1 MIPLPSKPKIIE
13 KKDKNIA
20 IFEIEGLYPGYGV
33 TVGNSLRR
41 VLLSSLE
48 GAAVTKVKIKGV
60 QHEFSTISGVLED
73 VITICQNLKQLRLKI
88 YSPEPQKA
96 TLKIKG
102 EKAIKGGDFEFPS
115 QVELV
120 NPKSHIATI
129 SNKNTALEME
139 IQIESGTGYASV
151 DQREKERLSIGE
163 IQLDA
168 IFTPVKRVSFKN
180 ENMRVGDRTDF
191 NKLRIEI
198 ETDGTITPEEALFR
212 ASEILVKHFSLV
224 SEDFS
229 PVVKEEKKE
238 AKTPTAS
245 FADVRVE
252 DLKLSSRAIN
262 ALVQNNIKTLA
273 GILKKKEENLAEM
286 KGMGDK
292 GLKEIKKVLKKM
304 NLELKQ

>member
-20 IFEIEGLYPGYGV
+20 IFEIEGLYPGYGI
-33 TVGNSLRR
+33 TIGNSLRR

-60 QHEFSTISGVLED
+60 QHEFSTIPGVLED
-73 VITICQNLKQLRLKI
+73 IITICQNLKQLRFKI

-102 EKAIKGGDFEFPS
+102 EKAIKGSDFELPS
-115 QVELV
+115 QIELI
-120 NPKSHIATI
+120 NPKNHVVTI
-129 SNKNTALEME
+129 TSKNTTLEME
-139 IQIESGTGYASV
+139 IQIESGTGYVSV
-151 DQREKERLSIGE
+151 EQREKERLSIGE
-163 IQLDA
+163 IQIDA
-168 IFTPVKRVSFKN
+168 IFTPVKRVAFKT

-191 NKLRIEI
+191 NKLKIEI
-198 ETDGTITPEEALFR
+198 ETDGTIIPEEALSR

-224 SEDFS
+224 SEDFT
-229 PVVKEEKKE
+229 PVIEEKKKE
-238 AKTPTAS
+238 TKTSTVS
-245 FADVRVE
+245 FADTKVE
-252 DLKLSSRAIN
+252 DLKLSPRTIN
-262 ALVQNNIKTLA
+262 ALVQNNVKTLA
-273 GILKKKEENLAEM
+273 GILKKKEENLFEM

>member
-13 KKDKNIA
+13 KKDKNSA
-20 IFEIEGLYPGYGV
+20 IFEIEGLYPGYGL

-60 QHEFSTISGVLED
+60 QHEFSTMPGILED
-73 VITICQNLKQLRLKI
+73 VITICQNLKQLRFKI

-96 TLKIKG
+96 VLKIKG
-102 EKAIKGGDFEFPS
+102 EKTIKGSDFELPS
-115 QVELV
+115 QVELI

-129 SNKNTALEME
+129 TNKNTSLEME
-139 IQIESGTGYASV
+139 IQIESGTGYVSV
-151 DQREKERLSIGE
+151 EQREKERLSIGE
-163 IQLDA
+163 IQLDS
-168 IFTPVKRVSFKN
+168 IFTPVKRVAFKT

-191 NKLRIEI
+191 NKLKIEI

-212 ASEILVKHFSLV
+212 SAEILVKHFSLV
-224 SEDFS
+224 SEDFA
-229 PVVKEEKKE
+229 PLIEGKKKE
-238 AKTPTAS
+238 AGVSVGS
-245 FADVRVE
+245 FTDIKVE
-252 DLKLSSRAIN
+252 DLKLSSRTIS
-262 ALVQNNIKTLA
+262 ALLQNNIKTVA
-273 GILKKKEENLAEM
+273 GILKKKEENLTEM

-304 NLELKQ
+304 DLELKK